1 MPDTKLA
8 EALKLAKTKPQFF
21 AFLLKLPEGK
31 LVVSK
36 TKIAMKDVLQM
47 KKDMGGGTPIMGT
60 CSGPLDDMEFKTGA
74 PVAGVVQNVI
84 PKVVKR
90 DTGLRIVATMV
101 YGKEL
106 ADEAKDL
113 DDADSKIPPPLPVPD
128 VAVKPGDELNRL
140 LMLADILDSIK
151 PIKGTFSDGA
161 HFSVTM
167 QGRDY
172 EMNQKEVDTNRKNA
186 QAAFAKGVQLVQQRT
201 RNAREEYQEYRSSM
215 TSGVFGTVA
224 TFVFE
229 HTSVTDPGDRINALS
244 ITANSKSLAAL
255 TAAFKN
261 SFKEASVA
269 LIEAD
274 AAAQRMHA
282 LMAAYKAGLE
292 HSAGTTVTVLEGV
305 KTASEITLAV
315 GGAVA
320 TGGAT
325 LAVAGG
331 TGTAVAGVSAG
342 TVAFAGGMGITAA
355 SDLAPALMGDKVDWG
370 KFAFDMAL
378 GVVLKKLGPGEAMEK
393 ALLEKMGVSAVKKI
407 GESKA
412 KEAVAKVVAGE
423 GEALM
428 KKGIELTQKKLSGK
442 DVTWGEFTDETEKE
456 FAKEGVPSVVKV
468 LKVMLAK

>member
-8 EALKLAKTKPQFF
+8 EALKLAKTKPMFF
-21 AFLLKLPEGK
+21 AFILKSPEGQI
-31 LVVSK
+31 VVSK
-36 TKIAMKDVLQM
+36 TKIPMKDVLQM

-60 CSGPLDDMEFKTGA
+60 CSGPLDDMIFTTGQG
-74 PVAGVVQNVI
+74 VAGVVPNVI

-90 DTGLRIVATMV
+90 DTGLRIVVTMET
-101 YGKEL
+101 GKEL
-106 ADEAKDL
+106 AAEAQDL
-113 DDADSKIPPPLPVPD
+113 NDADDKIPPPLPIPD
-128 VAVKPGDELNRL
+128 VGVNPGNEQGHLM
-140 LMLADILDSIK
+140 MLADILDSIK
-151 PIKGTFSDGA
+151 PIKGNFSDGA
-161 HFSVTM
+161 HFTITM

-201 RNAREEYQEYRSSM
+201 RDAVEMYQEYRSSM
-215 TSGVFGTVA
+215 KSGAFGTTA
-224 TFVFE
+224 TFLFD
-229 HTSVTDPGDRINALS
+229 HFSVTDPGDRINKWS
-244 ITANSKSLAAL
+244 VTANTKSVVAL
-255 TAAFKN
+255 KAVTEN

-274 AAAQRMHA
+274 TAAQSINA
-282 LMAAYKAGLE
+282 LMQAYQAGLE

-315 GGAVA
+315 AGAAA

-325 LAVAGG
+325 VAVAGG
-331 TGTAVAGVSAG
+331 TGTAVAGVSEA

-393 ALLEKMGVSAVKKI
+393 AILEKMGVDAVKKI

-428 KKGIELTQKKLSGK
+428 KKSIEFTQQKLSGK
-442 DVTWGEFTDETEKE
+442 DVTWGRFADEAGKE

-468 LKVMLAK
+468 LKVMLGR